1 MSLAALPPLNWLR
14 AFEAAARHMSF
25 TAAAAELHLTQSA
38 VSQHIR
44 SLENFLGKPLFDR
57 RPRALSLTEDA
68 TNYLPA
74 VREAFRVLQVGTG
87 TFPGTRSANSVTLQC
102 SMGFATFRLMPRLGA
117 LLEAHPWIG
126 LNVVTPIWNPE
137 QTAAMADI
145 EIRFGHLDAIS
156 SQAIRLTEETFYPVC
171 TPANAAAADW
181 HTMPL
186 FDCVGVLATWQ
197 RWLAARGEL
206 LPPEHP
212 ITLCSTYATSIGAA
226 MAGVGL
232 ALAHDSLV
240 ADALSDGRLIRPFAE
255 SVESNEGYCLV
266 VPPAHLRTRS
276 AAVLT
281 DWLVAEFGRIP
292 NVDRP

>member
-1 MSLAALPPLNWLR
+1 MSLSPLPPLNWLR
-14 AFEAAARHMSF
+14 AFESAARHMSF
-25 TAAAAELHLTQSA
+25 TAAASELHMTQSA

-44 SLENFLGKPLFDR
+44 SLEQFLGKPLFER

-87 TFPGTRSANSVTLQC
+87 AFPGTRSANSVTLQC

-126 LNVVTPIWNPE
+126 LNLVTPIWNPE
-137 QTAAMADI
+137 QTAPMADI

-171 TPANAAAADW
+171 TSLHNDRLDVEKGDW
-181 HTMPL
+181 LTTPL
-186 FDCVGVLATWQ
+186 FDCVGVLATWP
-197 RWLAARGEL
+197 RWLEARGEVMS
-206 LPPEHP
+206 PEHP
-212 ITLCSTYATSIGAA
+212 VTLCSTYATSIGAA
-226 MAGVGL
+226 IAGVGL
-232 ALAHDSLV
+232 AMAHDSLV
-240 ADALSDGRLIRPFAE
+240 ADALADGRLVRPFTE
-255 SVESNEGYCLV
+255 TVDSNEGYCLV
-266 VPPAHLRTRS
+266 VPPSHLRTRS

-281 DWLVAEFGRIP
+281 DWLVAEFGR
-292 NVDRP
+292 VS

>member
-1 MSLAALPPLNWLR
+1 MSLSSLPPLNWLR
-14 AFEAAARHMSF
+14 AFESAARHRSF
-25 TAAAAELHLTQSA
+25 TAAASELHMTQSA

-87 TFPGTRSANSVTLQC
+87 AFPGTRSANSVTLQC

-117 LLEAHPWIG
+117 LLEAHPWIE
-126 LNVVTPIWNPE
+126 LNLVTPTWNPE
-137 QTAAMADI
+137 QTAPMADI
-145 EIRFGHLDAIS
+145 EIRFGYLDAIS
-156 SQAIRLTEETFYPVC
+156 SQAIRLTEESFYPVC
-171 TPANAAAADW
+171 TAAHSVKADW
-181 HTMPL
+181 RTSPL
-186 FDCVGVLATWQ
+186 FDCAGVLATWP
-197 RWLAARGEL
+197 RWLEARGEV

-232 ALAHDSLV
+232 AMAHDSLV
-240 ADALSDGRLIRPFAE
+240 AEALSDGRLVRAYAE
-255 SVESNEGYCLV
+255 SVVSNEGYCLV
-266 VPPAHLRTRS
+266 VPPSHLRTHS

-281 DWLVAEFGRIP
+281 DWLVAEFGRLS
-292 NVDRP
+292 D

>member
-25 TAAAAELHLTQSA
+25 TAAAVELHMTQSA

-44 SLENFLGKPLFDR
+44 SLESFLGKPLFDR

-87 TFPGTRSANSVTLQC
+87 AFPGTRSSNSVTLQC

-117 LLEAHPWIG
+117 LLEAHPWIS
-126 LNVVTPIWNPE
+126 LNIVTPIWNPE
-137 QTAAMADI
+137 QTAPMADI

-156 SQAIRLTEETFYPVC
+156 AQAIRLTEETFYPVC
-171 TPANAAAADW
+171 TPANATDADW
-181 HTMPL
+181 LTMPL
-186 FDCVGVLATWQ
+186 LDCVGVLATWP
-197 RWLAARGEL
+197 RWLAARGEV
-206 LPPEHP
+206 LPPDHP

-226 MAGVGL
+226 MAGVGM
-232 ALAHDSLV
+232 AMAHDSLV
-240 ADALSDGRLIRPFAE
+240 ADALADGRLVRPFAD

-266 VPPAHLRTRS
+266 VPPSHLRSRS
-276 AAVLT
+276 ASILT
-281 DWLVAEFGRIP
+281 DWLVAEFGRTLD
-292 NVDRP
+292 VDKP

>member
-25 TAAAAELHLTQSA
+25 TAAATELHLTQSA

-87 TFPGTRSANSVTLQC
+87 AFPGTRSASSVTLQC
-102 SMGFATFRLMPRLGA
+102 SMGFATFRLMPRLRL

-126 LNVVTPIWNPE
+126 LNLVTPIWNPD
-137 QTAAMADI
+137 QTAPMADI

-171 TPANAAAADW
+171 TPAQAGDADW
-181 HTMPL
+181 RTMPL
-186 FDCVGVLATWQ
+186 FDCAGVLATWP
-197 RWLAARGEL
+197 RWLAARGET

-212 ITLCSTYATSIGAA
+212 ITICSTYATSIGAA
-226 MAGVGL
+226 IAGVGL
-232 ALAHDSLV
+232 AMAHDSLV
-240 ADALSDGRLIRPFAE
+240 ADALADGRLVRPFAE
-255 SVESNEGYCLV
+255 AVESNEGYCLM

-276 AAVLT
+276 AAILS
-281 DWLVAEFGRIP
+281 DWLVAEFGR
-292 NVDRP
+292 VV

>member
-14 AFEAAARHMSF
+14 AFEASARHMSF

-87 TFPGTRSANSVTLQC
+87 AFPGTRSANSVTLQC

-156 SQAIRLTEETFYPVC
+156 SHALRLTEETFYPVC
-171 TPANAAAADW
+171 TPANAKTADW
-181 HTMPL
+181 RTMPL
-186 FDCVGVLATWQ
+186 LDCVGVLATWQ
-197 RWLAARGEL
+197 HWLAARGEI

-232 ALAHDSLV
+232 AMAHDSLV
-240 ADALSDGRLIRPFAE
+240 ADALSDGRLVRPFAE
-255 SVESNEGYCLV
+255 VAESNEGYCLV
-266 VPPAHLRTRS
+266 VPPSHLRTRS
-276 AAVLT
+276 AAILT

-292 NVDRP
+292 NVDIQ